1 MPITIEQLTERFDR
15 LFAAWKKAGKEL
27 YLVGGCVR
35 DVVMGLDEVGDI
47 DLTTDALPEETRE
60 ILEKNRLPAY
70 PIGAR
75 FGTISTIVDG
85 SQVEITTFRVDETY
99 EARNRKPEVVF
110 GSSLVDD
117 LARRDLSMNAMAAGP
132 GGHLIDPFDGQ
143 RAIRERLL
151 EVPGGGLEATRSIL
165 RDDPLRL
172 LRVARFA
179 ARFAFTPSA
188 DTTQAARETSGELA
202 HISHERW
209 KMEMDKLL
217 IAPHVQAGLSWLF
230 EIDAFAVLV
239 PPLGRKRLGERAKAV
254 EDELVRCIGQ
264 LPDDPIV
271 RWSAIALLALSADV
285 SSEQGA
291 LLNGLPAESERRRAW
306 AHKLAER
313 FRFSN
318 EEKRRL
324 RRFVESFP
332 TSSRL
337 EALTSRIERRRWLAH
352 WEDDALA
359 AYELANV
366 MLGSAPEVR
375 EALQQAIAD
384 EDIDI
389 RLPAGF
395 GARVIRHFNL
405 PRGPQIARAIDH
417 LKGAIIDGDV
427 ENGASAEAYLRWL
440 EDEEPRWSDDEAA
453 GDLSS

>member
-15 LFAAWKKAGKEL
+15 LFAAWKRVGKEL

-47 DLTTDALPEETRE
+47 DLTTDALPDETRE

-110 GSSLVDD
+110 GSSLIDD

-143 RAIRERLL
+143 RAIRQRLL
-151 EVPGGGLEATRSIL
+151 EVPGGGLDATRSIL

-179 ARFAFTPSA
+179 ARFAFTPTS
-188 DTTQAARETSGELA
+188 DTTQAARETAGELA

-217 IAPHVQAGLSWLF
+217 VAPHVEAGLSWLF
-230 EIDAFAVLV
+230 EIDAFAVLI
-239 PPLGRKRLGERAKAV
+239 PPLGRKRMAKRADAYER
-254 EDELVRCIGQ
+254 ELLRCVAQ
-264 LPDDPIV
+264 LPLDPVV
-271 RWSAIALLALSADV
+271 RWSALALLALSAEGA
-285 SSEQGA
+285 SEQNA
-291 LLNGLPAESERRRAW
+291 PLTGLPTERERRRAW
-306 AHKLAER
+306 AHTLAER

-332 TSSRL
+332 TRSQL
-337 EALTSRIERRRWLAH
+337 DALATRIERRRWLAL
-352 WEDDALA
+352 WEEDALA
-359 AYELANV
+359 AYELASA
-366 MLGSAPEVR
+366 MLAHPLDAR
-375 EALQQAIAD
+375 EALEQAITE
-384 EDIDI
+384 EDIEI

-395 GARVIRHFNL
+395 GAKVIRHFAL

-417 LKGAIIDGDV
+417 LKRGIIDGDV
-427 ENGASAEAYLRWL
+427 ENGASVETYLRWL
-440 EDEEPRWSDDEAA
+440 EDEQPRWRDAETS